1 MREEVDYKD
10 TLKYN
15 VNINTKRILHNMT
28 TLIQNIISYMKRTYL
43 SISLNYLTELCLEA
57 YVLSLGRLHDVR
69 GCRQNCLSE

>member
-10 TLKYN
+10 ILKYN
-15 VNINTKRILHNMT
+15 VNIITKRILHNMT

-43 SISLNYLTELCLEA
+43 FISLNYLTELCLES

-69 GCRQNCLSE
+69 GC